1 MLGTFSRLNIIV
13 ELVLSAS
20 VVTFGVMISVVKF
33 ARVELIFWTLKLDI
47 MTS

>member
-1 MLGTFSRLNIIV
+1 MLGAFSILNNIV

-20 VVTFGVMISVVKF
+20 VVTFGVIISVVKF
-33 ARVELIFWTLKLDI
+33 ARVELIFWTLKLVI